1 MDKYLFKTTIPFYVS
16 SHGFGHMTRVL
27 AIVIEILK
35 YSSYDIYIVSGK
47 KQIDFAKIY
56 LKKYE
61 QRLTYKILLTDV
73 GLITKKNMLA
83 VDNKALQK
91 ELAKF
96 VSNWKK
102 IVDSEYAFLRTKN
115 IQFIVT
121 DISPIGPLVA
131 DTLKCPSYAIS
142 NFTWKDQYERLD
154 ISNEILENFSEA
166 YNNITHYIRYEL
178 TFGNAING
186 CEVSNVGFISR
197 EINYEFVKYIKRKFN
212 PEIFLTLG
220 KSAIMSN
227 VQIRNTN
234 NTIFV
239 TEGVEV
245 SASNKIIKLPLSTI
259 DTHNYIAACEYIIA
273 KAGWSTVA
281 EALIGGT
288 KLILLDRPSVY
299 EDTFIIDKLKEEKL
313 AISIKEEQLKN
324 LDFETIKNFADIS
337 IDTKKLY
344 SIKNDICKIIRLLN
358 LTIK

>member
-1 MDKYLFKTTIPFYVS
+1 MDKYLFKTTILFYVS

-115 IQFIVT
+115 IQFIAT

-131 DTLKCPSYAIS
+131 DTLKCPSLCNIKFYL
-142 NFTWKDQYERLD
+142 ER
-154 ISNEILENFSEA
+154 
-166 YNNITHYIRYEL
+166 
-178 TFGNAING
+178 
-186 CEVSNVGFISR
+186 
-197 EINYEFVKYIKRKFN
+197 
-212 PEIFLTLG
+212 
-220 KSAIMSN
+220 
-227 VQIRNTN
+227 
-234 NTIFV
+234 
-239 TEGVEV
+239 
-245 SASNKIIKLPLSTI
+245 
-259 DTHNYIAACEYIIA
+259 
-273 KAGWSTVA
+273 
-281 EALIGGT
+281 
-288 KLILLDRPSVY
+288 
-299 EDTFIIDKLKEEKL
+299 
-313 AISIKEEQLKN
+313 SI
-324 LDFETIKNFADIS
+324 
-337 IDTKKLY
+337 
-344 SIKNDICKIIRLLN
+344 
-358 LTIK
+358 